1 MLKEK
6 SALKGGAEM
15 NQPKAHSHRSRR
27 LRRPARIALFLL
39 AAGFAAQ
46 PVHGWAQIAQPSP
59 ASAPGAPAMPATAET
74 TNPPTLASPIP
85 VRGAPTLPA
94 ISDTINPAALDY
106 VIQYPMFGDLAFRKD
121 LADKGIDLIA
131 HYISET
137 MSNTRGI
144 GGTGTA
150 YAQQVDV
157 GASFDLDKLGVWSDA
172 VGRFAMTDRAGRS
185 LAADRTG
192 AYFAYQEI
200 FGQGQNLRFN
210 EITIEKF
217 LLQKD
222 LALKVGFYP
231 MGNDFSTLPYVC
243 NFTNVAFCGHPQ
255 SEPVNSGWADAPA
268 GRWGG
273 RVKYHITDQ
282 LQIQGG
288 VFDVNPRVTRREDG
302 FKLNFA
308 GNTGVIAPIEI
319 GYQLGKNPE
328 EYGGTYKIG
337 AYYDSSAAADLANPA
352 VFDQGRQGLYL
363 EAAQQIYKWGPG
375 LRNGLALF
383 GIFTVSD
390 QNTAKFK
397 HYYEAGAAC
406 RGLFRGGELDILSL
420 GWVRTDI
427 NPRFQFQLATAGSPV
442 QTNEQLIELTYTI
455 QVTPSLQFRPGVQY
469 DIRPGA
475 TSTHPDT
482 WVFGFQVKLTL

>member
-1 MLKEK
+1 MPP
-6 SALKGGAEM
+6 S
-15 NQPKAHSHRSRR
+15 RSTSGPNRAT
-27 LRRPARIALFLL
+27 LAGRRPERAT
-39 AAGFAAQ
+39 
-46 PVHGWAQIAQPSP
+46 P
-59 ASAPGAPAMPATAET
+59 PATAET
-74 TNPPTLASPIP
+74 ANPPTLAPPIP

-94 ISDTINPAALDY
+94 ITDTTNPAALDY

-172 VGRFAMTDRAGRS
+172 VARFAMTDRAGRS

-192 AYFAYQEI
+192 SYFAYQEI

-210 EITIEKF
+210 EITVEKF
-217 LLQKD
+217 LLEKE

-255 SEPVNSGWADAPA
+255 SEPVNSGWSDAPA

-273 RVKYHITDQ
+273 RVKYHITDE

-288 VFDVNPRVTRREDG
+288 VYDVNPLVTLRQDG
-302 FKLNFA
+302 FKLNFS
-308 GNTGVIAPIEI
+308 GNKGVIAPIEI

-328 EYGGTYKIG
+328 DYGGTYKIG
-337 AYYDSSAAADLANPA
+337 AYYDTSAAPDLANPA

-363 EAAQQIYKWGPG
+363 EAAQQIYKWGPDAQ
-375 LRNGLALF
+375 R
-383 GIFTVSD
+383 
-390 QNTAKFK
+390 
-397 HYYEAGAAC
+397 AGAV
-406 RGLFRGGELDILSL
+406 RHLYRQRPEHRQIQTLLRGGRGFPGRVSGPRVGHFEPRL
-420 GWVRTDI
+420 GQDRHQSAVSISAGDGGIAGPDQRAAYRTHLHH
-427 NPRFQFQLATAGSPV
+427 PG
-442 QTNEQLIELTYTI
+442 
-455 QVTPSLQFRPGVQY
+455 TPSLQFRPGVQY

-475 TSTHPDT
+475 TSTHPNT

>member
-1 MLKEK
+1 M
-6 SALKGGAEM
+6 S
-15 NQPKAHSHRSRR
+15 QPKTHSHRSRR
-27 LRRPARIALFLL
+27 LRRPVRIALFLL
-39 AAGFAAQ
+39 AAWFAAQ
-46 PVHGWAQIAQPSP
+46 PVLGRAQTASTPP
-59 ASAPGAPAMPATAET
+59 AAGPGAPTPAAAAEAA
-74 TNPPTLASPIP
+74 NPPTLASPIP
-85 VRGAPTLPA
+85 VPGAPTLPA
-94 ISDTINPAALDY
+94 ISDTTNPAALDY
-106 VIQYPMFGDLAFRKD
+106 VIQYPMLDDLAFRKD
-121 LADKGIDLIA
+121 LADKGIELIG

-157 GASFDLDKLGVWSDA
+157 GASFDLDKLGIWSDA
-172 VGRFAMTDRAGRS
+172 VARFAMTDRAGRS

-192 AYFAYQEI
+192 SYFAYQEI

-217 LLQKD
+217 LLQKE

-231 MGNDFSTLPYVC
+231 MGSDFSTLPYVC
-243 NFTNVAFCGHPQ
+243 NFTNVGFCGHPQ
-255 SEPVNSGWADAPA
+255 SEPVNSGWSDAPA

-273 RVKYHITDQ
+273 RAKWHITDE

-288 VFDVNPRVTRREDG
+288 VYDVNPRYTLRQDG
-302 FKLNFA
+302 FKLDFS

-319 GYQLGKNPE
+319 AYQLGKNPE
-328 EYGGTYKIG
+328 DYGGTYKIG
-337 AYYDSSAAADLANPA
+337 AYYDSSAVPNLADPA

-363 EAAQQIYKWGPG
+363 EAAQQVYKWGPG
-375 LRNGLALF
+375 LRSGLAVF

-397 HYYEAGAAC
+397 HYYEAGAAS
-406 RGLFRGGELDILSL
+406 RGVFPGRDLDILSL

-442 QTNEQLIELTYTI
+442 QTSEQLIELTYTI
-455 QVTPSLQFRPGVQY
+455 QATPSLQFRPGVQY

-475 TSTHPDT
+475 TSTHPNT